1 MNEETII
8 EQEDYELNGYD
19 ESAIET
25 DYYDIDGEE
34 SEDDIFEDDV
44 FEDDDFD
51 FTEEESEMDEAR
63 RPSRYRARA
72 RRNARIKALRR
83 RRALMR
89 RRPRGYRRP
98 RSYVRPKTKKYFR
111 PNVPSRPANT
121 KNVVKAFGA
130 ASQDIAKTKA
140 AVRKV
145 DVDNKIQEQKLKKT
159 FSSQSKRISANE
171 YTAAATAVF
180 KQLGDA
186 FPESIENPY
195 VSAILTA
202 APTFLQKPMKK
213 EFYKDP
219 RVLTAGLTALIV
231 IAKEFRDKAKTPE
244 AVQNVSISP
253 PVKTIIAGDQNS
265 FSFTAVAR
273 DSKGDKID
281 GKTFNWFAEDD
292 SIVSID
298 ANGKITGKKAGS
310 TTVFA
315 QEKDSEMSTTVT
327 VKVGAAPK

>member
-1 MNEETII
+1 MNEQEFI

-19 ESAIET
+19 ESAIEN

-34 SEDDIFEDDV
+34 SVDDV

-51 FTEEESEMDEAR
+51 FMEEESEMDEAR
-63 RPSRYRARA
+63 RPRGYSRALA
-72 RRNARIKALRR
+72 RRKALRR
-83 RRALMR
+83 RRALMA
-89 RRPRGYRRP
+89 RRPRGYSRP
-98 RSYVRPKTKKYFR
+98 RSYVKPKPKKYFR

-145 DVDNKIQEQKLKKT
+145 DVDNKVQEQKLKKT
-159 FSSQSKRISANE
+159 FSAQSKRISGNE
-171 YTAAATAVF
+171 YALAATTVVT
-180 KQLGDA
+180 KLGDE
-186 FPESIENPY
+186 FPELMENPI
-195 VSAILTA
+195 VRTLLSA
-202 APTFLQKPMKK
+202 APTFLQKPIKK

-219 RVLTAGLTALIV
+219 RVLTTGLMALIA

-281 GKTFNWFAEDD
+281 GKTFNWFADDD

-298 ANGKITGKKAGS
+298 VNGKITGKKAGS